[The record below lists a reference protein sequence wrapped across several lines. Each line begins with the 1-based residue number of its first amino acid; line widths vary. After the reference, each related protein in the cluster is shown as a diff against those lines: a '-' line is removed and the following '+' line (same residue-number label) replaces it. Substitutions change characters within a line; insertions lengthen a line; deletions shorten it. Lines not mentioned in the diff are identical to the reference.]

1 MSDFRFALRML
12 AKSPGFT
19 LVVVGL
25 LSVGIGTTTLIFS
38 AFDTVLLRPLPVRH
52 PEELV
57 RMVQKVPKV
66 PTTNSLPAAYYQ
78 TLRNYST
85 TLSAVFGEAQLD
97 VAMNEPGPSEAI
109 QVYLPTPEYFDV
121 LGVHALYG
129 RTLVTDDAKDEPGT
143 PPAVLSYGFWRRR
156 FGGDPHVIGTSL
168 VLRGNR
174 FVIVGVLPREFNGIS
189 ADTAPDVRVPLRTL
203 PLLWILPVGL
213 RMDRVQFELV
223 GRLKPGISR
232 AQAEAECQA
241 LWRSAVGTYYPGEP
255 EQADFEFKSG
265 MALDPIQHGFS
276 LLGDRY
282 GTTLKF
288 LSVCVGLLL
297 LMICANLA
305 GLLLARGATRREEMG
320 LRLAIGAT
328 RARLVRQMLTESLLL
343 MALGALG
350 GVLVAIFL
358 APVLARALPPI
369 RDLGTRRLPISL
381 DLGLNDRVLFFS
393 LTSSALT
400 AMLFGLGPAI
410 AASRTS
416 LDSVLRGIHA
426 TRLWRGRKV
435 LVAFQVAVCTLLLV
449 ISGLFAETLEHLYDV
464 NPGFDRDHVV
474 TFTADPSL
482 FGSTREQVSA
492 RLQALL
498 DRVRQLPGVVSAGL
512 SLRGVMRAYGIGM
525 TVGPAGQP
533 ISPTDFLNTSAN
545 VVSPGYFETMGM
557 RMIAGRNFRSDEDA
571 TSKPVKTV
579 VNQAFVDR
587 FFPNIDPVGRLFGKN
602 SPGEV
607 AGASYVILGVV
618 TNAKYRSLREPMR
631 PIVYTSAGTNFPFG
645 FVLNVRTR
653 GNPESMIQPVRQALS
668 AIDPALPLLEV
679 DTVSEEVKQSM
690 AGERLAASLATIFG
704 VLAAFLA
711 TVGIYGLL
719 AYLVTLREREV
730 GIRVALGARRL
741 DIGLLIGKQ
750 ALAMIVGGLVLGL
763 GAAAVVAPWTSSIL
777 YGVAPW
783 SSRSFFGAT
792 ALVLAVAVFGTA
804 IPFVRATRI
813 EPAAAL
819 RQQN

>member
-121 LGVHALYG
+121 LGVRALYG
-129 RTLVTDDAKDEPGT
+129 RTLLTDDAKDEPGT

-203 PLLWILPVGL
+203 PLLWILPAGL
-213 RMDRVQFELV
+213 RMDRVQFELA
-223 GRLKPGISR
+223 GRLNPGISR
-232 AQAEAECQA
+232 AQAETECQA
-241 LWRSAVGTYYPGEP
+241 LWRSAVGTYYPEP
-255 EQADFEFKSG
+255 EQADFEFKLG

-288 LSVCVGLLL
+288 LSICVGLLL

-358 APVLARALPPI
+358 APVLTRALPPI

-381 DLGLNDRVLFFS
+381 DLALNHRVLFFS

-449 ISGLFAETLEHLYDV
+449 ISGLLAETLEHLYDV

-482 FGSTREQVSA
+482 SGSTTEQVSA
-492 RLQALL
+492 RLHALL
-498 DRVRQLPGVVSAGL
+498 DRVGQLPGVVSAGL

-525 TVGPAGQP
+525 TVGPAGQT

-557 RMIAGRNFRSDEDA
+557 RIIAGRNFRSDEDA

-607 AGASYVILGVV
+607 AGVSYVILGVV

-711 TVGIYGLL
+711 AVGIYGLL

-750 ALAMIVGGLVLGL
+750 ALAMIVGGLVLGV

>member
-57 RMVQKVPKV
+57 RMVQKLPKV

-97 VAMNEPGPSEAI
+97 VAMSEPGPSEAI

-203 PLLWILPVGL
+203 PLLWILPAGL
-213 RMDRVQFELV
+213 RMDRVQFELA
-223 GRLKPGISR
+223 GRLRPGISR
-232 AQAEAECQA
+232 AQAETECQA
-241 LWRSAVGTYYPGEP
+241 LWRSAVGTYYPEP

-288 LSVCVGLLL
+288 LSICVALLL

-343 MALGALG
+343 MALGTLG

-358 APVLARALPPI
+358 APVLTRALPPI

-381 DLGLNDRVLFFS
+381 DLALNHRVLFFS

-449 ISGLFAETLEHLYDV
+449 ISGLLAETLEHLDDV
-464 NPGFDRDHVV
+464 NPGFDRDHLM
-474 TFTADPSL
+474 TFTANPSL
-482 FGSTREQVSA
+482 SGSTTERVSA
-492 RLQALL
+492 RLQAVL
-498 DRVRQLPGVVSAGL
+498 DRVGQLPGVVSAGL

-557 RMIAGRNFRSDEDA
+557 RIIAGRNFRSDEDA

-607 AGASYVILGVV
+607 AEASHVILGVV

-653 GNPESMIQPVRQALS
+653 GNPGSMIQPVRQALS

-711 TVGIYGLL
+711 AVGIYGLL

-730 GIRVALGARRL
+730 GIRVALGARQL

-804 IPFVRATRI
+804 IPFARATGI

>member
-1 MSDFRFALRML
+1 ML

-25 LSVGIGTTTLIFS
+25 LAVGIGATTLIFS

-52 PEELV
+52 AEELV
-57 RMVQKVPKV
+57 RMVQKLPKV

-203 PLLWILPVGL
+203 PLLWILPAGL
-213 RMDRVQFELV
+213 RMDRVQFELA

-232 AQAEAECQA
+232 AQAETECQA
-241 LWRSAVGTYYPGEP
+241 LWRSAVGTYYPGEL
-255 EQADFEFKSG
+255 ADFEFKLG

-288 LSVCVGLLL
+288 LSICVGLLL
-297 LMICANLA
+297 LMISANLA

-358 APVLARALPPI
+358 APVLTRALPPI

-381 DLGLNDRVLFFS
+381 DLGLNHRVLFFS

-449 ISGLFAETLEHLYDV
+449 ISGLLAETLEHLYDV

-474 TFTADPSL
+474 TITADPSL
-482 FGSTREQVSA
+482 SGSTREPVSV

-498 DRVRQLPGVVSAGL
+498 DRVGQLPGVVSAGL

-571 TSKPVKTV
+571 TSKPVRTV

-587 FFPNIDPVGRLFGKN
+587 FFPNIDPVGRLFGEN

-607 AGASYVILGVV
+607 AGASHVILGVV
-618 TNAKYRSLREPMR
+618 TNAKYRSLREPMS

-653 GNPESMIQPVRQALS
+653 GNPESMIQPIRQALS

-711 TVGIYGLL
+711 AVGIYGLL

-763 GAAAVVAPWTSSIL
+763 GATAVVAPWTSSIL

-813 EPAAAL
+813 EAAAAL

>member
-1 MSDFRFALRML
+1 
-12 AKSPGFT
+12 
-19 LVVVGL
+19 
-25 LSVGIGTTTLIFS
+25 
-38 AFDTVLLRPLPVRH
+38 
-52 PEELV
+52 
-57 RMVQKVPKV
+57 
-66 PTTNSLPAAYYQ
+66 
-78 TLRNYST
+78 
-85 TLSAVFGEAQLD
+85 
-97 VAMNEPGPSEAI
+97 
-109 QVYLPTPEYFDV
+109 
-121 LGVHALYG
+121 
-129 RTLVTDDAKDEPGT
+129 
-143 PPAVLSYGFWRRR
+143 
-156 FGGDPHVIGTSL
+156 
-168 VLRGNR
+168 
-174 FVIVGVLPREFNGIS
+174 
-189 ADTAPDVRVPLRTL
+189 
-203 PLLWILPVGL
+203 
-213 RMDRVQFELV
+213 
-223 GRLKPGISR
+223 
-232 AQAEAECQA
+232 
-241 LWRSAVGTYYPGEP
+241 
-255 EQADFEFKSG
+255 
-265 MALDPIQHGFS
+265 
-276 LLGDRY
+276 
-282 GTTLKF
+282 
-288 LSVCVGLLL
+288 
-297 LMICANLA
+297 MICANLA

-328 RARLVRQMLTESLLL
+328 RARLVRQMLTESFLL

-358 APVLARALPPI
+358 APVLTRALPPI

-381 DLGLNDRVLFFS
+381 DLALNHRVLFFS

-449 ISGLFAETLEHLYDV
+449 ISGLLAETLEHLYDV
-464 NPGFDRDHVV
+464 NPGFDRDHLV
-474 TFTADPSL
+474 TFTANPSL
-482 FGSTREQVSA
+482 SGSTTEQVSA

-498 DRVRQLPGVVSAGL
+498 DRVGQLPGVVSAGL

-557 RMIAGRNFRSDEDA
+557 RIIAGRNFRSDEDA

-711 TVGIYGLL
+711 AVGIYGLL
-719 AYLVTLREREV
+719 AYLITLREREV

>member
-1 MSDFRFALRML
+1 MSDLRFALRML

-25 LSVGIGTTTLIFS
+25 LAAGIGTTTLIFS

-52 PEELV
+52 PEESV
-57 RMVQKVPKV
+57 RMVQKLPKV

-97 VAMNEPGPSEAI
+97 VAMSEPGPSEAI

-174 FVIVGVLPREFNGIS
+174 FVIVGVLPREFNRIS

-203 PLLWILPVGL
+203 PLLWILPAGL
-213 RMDRVQFELV
+213 RMDRVQFELA

-232 AQAEAECQA
+232 AQAETECQA
-241 LWRSAVGTYYPGEP
+241 LWRSAVGTYYPEP

-288 LSVCVGLLL
+288 LSICVGLLL

-358 APVLARALPPI
+358 APVLTRALPPI

-381 DLGLNDRVLFFS
+381 DLALNHRVLFFS

-449 ISGLFAETLEHLYDV
+449 ISGLLAETLEHLDDV

-482 FGSTREQVSA
+482 SGSTTEQVSA

-498 DRVRQLPGVVSAGL
+498 DRVGQLPGVVSAGL

-557 RMIAGRNFRSDEDA
+557 RIIAGRNFRSDEDA

-602 SPGEV
+602 SPG
-607 AGASYVILGVV
+607 
-618 TNAKYRSLREPMR
+618 
-631 PIVYTSAGTNFPFG
+631 G
-645 FVLNVRTR
+645 F
-653 GNPESMIQPVRQALS
+653 
-668 AIDPALPLLEV
+668 
-679 DTVSEEVKQSM
+679 
-690 AGERLAASLATIFG
+690 F
-704 VLAAFLA
+704 
-711 TVGIYGLL
+711 
-719 AYLVTLREREV
+719 
-730 GIRVALGARRL
+730 
-741 DIGLLIGKQ
+741 
-750 ALAMIVGGLVLGL
+750 
-763 GAAAVVAPWTSSIL
+763 
-777 YGVAPW
+777 
-783 SSRSFFGAT
+783 
-792 ALVLAVAVFGTA
+792 
-804 IPFVRATRI
+804 
-813 EPAAAL
+813 
-819 RQQN
+819 